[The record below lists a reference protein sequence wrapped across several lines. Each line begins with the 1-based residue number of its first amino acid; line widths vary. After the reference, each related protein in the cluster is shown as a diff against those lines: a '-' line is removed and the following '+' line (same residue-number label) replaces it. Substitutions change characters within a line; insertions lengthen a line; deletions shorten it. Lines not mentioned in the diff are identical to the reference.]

1 MSLDLLLVLRSQ
13 YNQRILIAWSVFLDM
28 EQWISFRFK
37 TIKCRRLLLYPCW
50 TDLKVSD
57 VSRQRSGFEKDKEEE
72 RILEICHNPHKRWM
86 RENLRIQST
95 LIWLGGV
102 MYTLHRIVKEHLS
115 RNKFSIKTVIFKV
128 YLKKIISE
136 GLTTSCWLG
145 NGSTRGAKLASNCFI
160 GALADARE
168 HRDRTSHNSIRPAP
182 CNRHLG
188 SKFGLQEGF
197 IALWGRSWFQLSLS
211 LSL

>member
-1 MSLDLLLVLRSQ
+1 
-13 YNQRILIAWSVFLDM
+13 
-28 EQWISFRFK
+28 
-37 TIKCRRLLLYPCW
+37 
-50 TDLKVSD
+50 
-57 VSRQRSGFEKDKEEE
+57 
-72 RILEICHNPHKRWM
+72 
-86 RENLRIQST
+86 
-95 LIWLGGV
+95 

-168 HRDRTSHNSIRPAP
+168 HRDRTSHNSIRPAL

-188 SKFGLQEGF
+188 SKFSLQEAF
-197 IALWGRSWFQLSLS
+197 IALWASSTFILSLF
-211 LSL
+211 LSDLVLNFQFEFSIFKFCIFRF